1 MDAARPRLP
10 PGQGLIR
17 DAVRWPVVGEDA
29 PRASDAPWTIA
40 VAGLAA
46 APRVWPLDALRGW
59 PQETRTL
66 DIHCVTRWSQFDR
79 RFTGVPLA
87 ALIDA
92 AAPLPGA
99 RFVRLAARSARDH
112 DTCLPLA
119 LARACLV
126 AFAAEDAP
134 LTPAH
139 GGPVRVIAPGRYFYK
154 SLKWLERVELRA
166 DDHLG
171 YWESGPGYHN
181 GADPWAEQRF
191 VTGNIPPDL
200 RARMIVRRSLGRR
213 SLLGVDFSG
222 EALAGLDASG
232 AALRNCAFRGAGLE
246 GADFSAAN
254 LSNADFS
261 GADARGARF
270 VGADVEGAA
279 FDGADLRGADF
290 TGASLFGASF
300 TGPQGAARLDAATRI
315 APAQIAAL
323 TDAQAA
329 YLRRALGWALG

>member
-1 MDAARPRLP
+1 MNADRMP

-17 DAVRWPVVGEDA
+17 DVARWPVVGETA
-29 PRASDAPWTIA
+29 PRASAAPWT
-40 VAGLAA
+40 VTVCGLVA
-46 APRVWPLDALRGW
+46 APRVWPLEALLGW

-66 DIHCVTRWSQFDR
+66 DIHCVTRWSQLDR
-79 RFTGVPLA
+79 RFSGVALA
-87 ALIDA
+87 ALIHA
-92 AAPLPGA
+92 AAPLPEA
-99 RFVRLAARSARDH
+99 RFSRLIARSDRDH
-112 DTCLPLA
+112 DTCLPLD
-119 LARACLV
+119 LARESLL

-134 LTPAH
+134 LASEH

-166 DDHLG
+166 EDHLG

-200 RARMIVRRSLGRR
+200 RARMIARRSLGKR

-222 EALAGLDASG
+222 AALDGLDAAG
-232 AALRNCAFRGAGLE
+232 ATLRNCAFCGAVLTN
-246 GADFSAAN
+246 ADFSAAN

-270 VGADVEGAA
+270 VGADVEGVA

-290 TGASLFGASF
+290 SYASLFGASF
-300 TGPQGAARLDAATRI
+300 TGPGGAARLDAATRI
-315 APAQIAAL
+315 SPEQIAAL

-329 YLRRALGWALG
+329 YLRRALA

>member
-1 MDAARPRLP
+1 MTDARSRLP

-17 DAVRWPVVGEDA
+17 DAARWPVVGEAA
-29 PRASDAPWTIA
+29 PRDADAPWTVA
-40 VAGLAA
+40 VTGLVA
-46 APRVWPLDALRGW
+46 APQTWPLETLRGW

-66 DIHCVTRWSQFDR
+66 DIHCVTRWSQVDR
-79 RFTGVPLA
+79 RFSGVPLA

-92 AAPLPGA
+92 AAPLAQA

-112 DTCLPLA
+112 DTCLPLD
-119 LARACLV
+119 LARGCLV
-126 AFAAEDAP
+126 AFAAEGAP
-134 LTPAH
+134 LAVAH

-154 SLKWLERVELRA
+154 SLKWLERIELRA
-166 DDHLG
+166 EDHLG

-200 RARMIVRRSLGRR
+200 RARMIARRSLGKR

-222 EALAGLDASG
+222 EALAGLDAAG
-232 AALRNCAFRGAGLE
+232 ATLRNCAFRGAGLE
-246 GADFSAAN
+246 AADFTAAN
-254 LSNADFS
+254 LSNADFT

-270 VGADVEGAA
+270 AGADAEGAA

-300 TGPQGAARLDAATRI
+300 SGPRGAARLDAATRI
-315 APAQIAAL
+315 SLAQIAAL

-329 YLRRALGWALG
+329 FLRRALA